1 MAKVLKAKSNSYE
14 NGDRSNIGG
23 NSVAFTD
30 KCMVDA
36 TGGFLILATV
46 GGNID
51 GIAKQEIT
59 MASDNQTVAKKE
71 VLWEPI
77 KPSTTVRMTITG
89 GTITVADEGKFYD
102 LATASTVDGATE
114 SATTGQLKLT
124 KFISA
129 TKCEFAIVNK

>member
-1 MAKVLKAKSNSYE
+1 MAKILKAISNSYE
-14 NGDRSNIGG
+14 NGDLSNIGG

-30 KCMVDA
+30 KCMVNEAGD
-36 TGGFLILATV
+36 FLILATV

-51 GIAKQEIT
+51 GIAKQEVT
-59 MASDNQTVAKKE
+59 MASDNQTVAKRE

-77 KPSTTVRMTITG
+77 KPSTTVRMTVTG
-89 GTITVADEGKFYD
+89 GTITSADVGKFFD

-114 SATTGQLKLT
+114 SATTGQLKMT

-129 TKCEFAIVNK
+129 TKCEFQIVNK